1 MSPGPGEGWRSQ
13 HHSCLRPAQRGDAG
27 GFPQPGGLRRGQE
40 KGGGTGCGG
49 PPGTPPPRPIKGPK
63 WHLASRRGFPMV
75 GGSVRSPSL
84 RGCWHPPSAGAGT
97 GPSPGGPRGVP
108 FLLQPGK
115 ERRGKPGGL
124 RGQHLQ
130 GLGGFWGVDVVVLG
144 FSSPPSKK
152 PPFSMLNPSGFDAR
166 GGDPSGAERP
176 AVGWQWDMGVTVT
189 PLGGTWG

>member
-49 PPGTPPPRPIKGPK
+49 PPGTPPPPSNKGPEVALGLQAWFPHGGWK
-63 WHLASRRGFPMV
+63 RPVPLPPRVLAPDPRQGGP
-75 GGSVRSPSL
+75 GGSLSCSSL
-84 RGCWHPPSAGAGT
+84 
-97 GPSPGGPRGVP
+97 
-108 FLLQPGK
+108 
-115 ERRGKPGGL
+115 ERRGEESQGGL

-144 FSSPPSKK
+144 FSSPPSRKS
-152 PPFSMLNPSGFDAR
+152 PFSMLNPSGFDAR